1 MPKSPTSKQAGR
13 VFCIQE
19 AALLAMADIE
29 RFTASE
35 AAEEYGI
42 SIAAICNRVR
52 RGLLRPTGIDH
63 RGRKTYH
70 KADLENLRARS

>member
-1 MPKSPTSKQAGR
+1 MPKNPTSKQAGR

-42 SIAAICNRVR
+42 SIAAICNWVR
-52 RGLLRPTGIDH
+52 RGHLRPTGIDH
-63 RGRKTYH
+63 RGCKTYR
-70 KADLENLRARS
+70 KADLEQVRSR